1 VSSHHR
7 SHRRSRKAAIA
18 GLAVLA
24 LTGAAACSSKDDE
37 DSTGTTTAGAAGEGE
52 TTETTGAPAADLLG
66 PENAATGDPITIGYV
81 TDGADASFGSDED
94 QVATFEAT
102 VQYANEHLG
111 GINGHPIEIEHCQ
124 TGNTPAGATQC
135 AVDLASAGVAAV
147 LVAVSSQD
155 GTLFEGFAGSGIPY
169 FTYTSAN
176 QSILLGA
183 GAFLVTN
190 PISQIAVPGL
200 LAQEQ
205 GVDKVG
211 FILIDVPAATGPIT
225 AIATPI
231 FANLDTELQI
241 IPIAP
246 SVADMTPQIQEAIS
260 GGSELFTVTGADDFN
275 INGVNGLRQLGFT
288 GTVFLGN
295 PGQAVLDALT
305 TFEGL
310 VGGGTFTSDPSDPDV
325 QLLEAVLAE
334 FSDLEPGEGD
344 KGAFA
349 TALGFVRALTG
360 STDAVDAA
368 TITAALGSMPEV
380 DLPLGGG
387 ITFQCGTAPVSFAP
401 SICSTD
407 VLQWS
412 YTEDGEQTDFGLVEV
427 PADVLTLG

>member
-1 VSSHHR
+1 
-7 SHRRSRKAAIA
+7 
-18 GLAVLA
+18 VLA
-24 LTGAAACSSKDDE
+24 LTGAASCSSKDDE
-37 DSTGTTTAGAAGEGE
+37 ETTGTTAVAGEGSGDGE
-52 TTETTGAPAADLLG
+52 TTETTTAPAADVLG
-66 PENAATGDPITIGYV
+66 PENIASDTPITIGYV
-81 TDGADASFGSDED
+81 SDGSDSSFGSDET

-124 TGNTPAGATQC
+124 TNNTPAGATQC
-135 AVDLASAGVAAV
+135 AVDLTSAGVAAV
-147 LVAVSSQD
+147 LVAVSAQD

-176 QSILLGA
+176 QSILLGS

-200 LAQEQ
+200 LAQEE

-225 AIATPI
+225 AIAEPI
-231 FANLDTELQI
+231 FGNLDTELQI

-260 GGSELFTVTGADDFN
+260 GGSGLFTVTGADDFN

-305 TFEGL
+305 TFENL
-310 VGGGTFTSDPSDPDV
+310 VGGGTFTSDPSDADV

-334 FSDLEPGEGD
+334 YSDLEPGEGD
-344 KGAFA
+344 KGGFA

-368 TITAALGSMPEV
+368 SITTALGSMPEV

-412 YTEDGEQTDFGLVEV
+412 YTEDGEQVDFGLVEV